1 MQSENPTASEGTA
14 ERQNAVAAT
23 PNPGS
28 RTQEFI
34 RRCKAR
40 VSSWRIHQK
49 IGFGYFLAIG
59 IGFAGSMT
67 GLVVADYF
75 QGKGVEELADAHIQ
89 AQLLGNFKD
98 AVVTSQLH
106 ASRLATSAP
115 DTNALSS
122 EKSRFLASVARSKQL
137 QQEIERF
144 IESAPGWLAAEPATL
159 KALVEA
165 AANTL
170 EAYAQQIAQT
180 RYIAPAGSPPVDAL
194 ELPPDEVESPEREF
208 LRILRGEEAVK
219 LDRLS
224 SELGKMLEIAQEQER
239 LGEIAMEEAQGL
251 EKLIIVVSIFL
262 SAAIS
267 GSVAQR
273 TTRAIAE
280 PAVTLTELAERV
292 ARESNF
298 ELRAAITT
306 QDEIGSLATS
316 LNQLIERVSERTQQ
330 LQEAKEAAEAASLAK
345 SQFLAAMSHEL
356 RTPLNAIIGY
366 SELLQEDALA
376 LDLDDKDFTGDLQSI
391 NAAGKHLLSL
401 ISDILDFSKIE
412 AGKMAVYPETF
423 DLRALINSVVATVK
437 PLVEKTGNVLEVR
450 CDDRLDTMHADQT
463 KMRQILFNLLS
474 NAAKFTENGKVMLTV
489 TRERDGTSDWVSFCV
504 RDTGIGLSDEQ
515 LQRLFQA
522 FTQGD
527 ASTTRKYGGTGLGL
541 TISRHFCQ
549 MMGGDIFVES
559 QPAQGSTFTVRLPAI
574 IAQRSGIER

>member
-1 MQSENPTASEGTA
+1 MVLMQSENPTASEGTA

-23 PNPGS
+23 PTTGS

-40 VSSWRIHQK
+40 VSSWRIYQK
-49 IGFGYFLAIG
+49 IGFGYFLAIA
-59 IGFAGSMT
+59 IGNACSMT

-75 QGKGVEELADAHIQ
+75 QGKGVEELGDAHIQ

-106 ASRLATSAP
+106 ASRLATSPP
-115 DTNALSS
+115 DTNALQS
-122 EKSRFLASVARSKQL
+122 EKTRFLASVARSKQL
-137 QQEIERF
+137 QLQIERF
-144 IESAPGWLAAEPATL
+144 IESDPDWLAAEPATL
-159 KALVEA
+159 KALVETA
-165 AANTL
+165 ASSL

-180 RYIAPAGSPPVDAL
+180 RYIAPAGSPPADAL
-194 ELPPDEVESPEREF
+194 ELPPDEVESPDDEREF
-208 LRILRGEEAVK
+208 LGILRGEEAAK

-224 SELGKMLEIAQEQER
+224 GELGKMLEIAQEQER

-251 EKLIIVVSIFL
+251 EKLIIIVSIFL
-262 SAAIS
+262 SAAIA
-267 GSVAQR
+267 GAVAQR
-273 TTRAIAE
+273 TTRAISE
-280 PAVTLTELAERV
+280 PAVTLTEVAQRV

-316 LNQLIERVSERTQQ
+316 LNHLIERVSERTQQ
-330 LQEAKEAAEAASLAK
+330 LQQAKEAAEAASLAK

-366 SELLQEDALA
+366 SELLQEDALE
-376 LDLDDKDFTGDLQSI
+376 LDLDDKDFIGDLQSI

-437 PLVEKTGNVLEVR
+437 PLVEKNGNVLEVR
-450 CDDRLDTMHADQT
+450 CDDLLDTMHADQT

-474 NAAKFTENGKVMLTV
+474 NAAKFTENGKVTLTV
-489 TRERDGTSDWVSFCV
+489 TRQRDGTSEWVSFCV
-504 RDTGIGLSDEQ
+504 RDTGIGMSDEQ
-515 LQRLFQA
+515 IQQLFQA

-549 MMGGDIFVES
+549 MMGGDIFAES
-559 QPAQGSTFTVRLPAI
+559 QPEQGSTFTVRLPAI
-574 IAQRSGIER
+574 IAQ

>member
-1 MQSENPTASEGTA
+1 MQSQNLTAYEGTA

-23 PNPGS
+23 PFTGS

-34 RRCKAR
+34 RRWKAR
-40 VSSWRIHQK
+40 VSSWRIQQK
-49 IGFGYFLAIG
+49 IGYGYFLAIG
-59 IGFAGSMT
+59 IGFIGSMT

-75 QGKGVEELADAHIQ
+75 QGKGVEELGDAHIQ

-98 AVVTSQLH
+98 ALVTAQLH
-106 ASRLATSAP
+106 ASRLATAAP
-115 DTNALSS
+115 DTNALQS

-137 QQEIERF
+137 QLEIERF
-144 IESAPGWLAAEPATL
+144 IESAPDWLAAEPATL

-165 AANTL
+165 AANSL
-170 EAYAQQIAQT
+170 EAYAQQIVET
-180 RYIAPAGSPPVDAL
+180 RYMASLLYPLQSPP
-194 ELPPDEVESPEREF
+194 EEVESRDEREF
-208 LRILRGEEAVK
+208 LRIVRGEEAVK

-224 SELGKMLEIAQEQER
+224 DELGKMRSIAQEQER
-239 LGEIAMEEAQGL
+239 LGEIARSEAQGL
-251 EKLIIVVSIFL
+251 EKLIIVVSILL
-262 SAAIS
+262 SAAIA
-267 GSVAQR
+267 GAVALR

-280 PAVTLTELAERV
+280 PAVTLTEVAERV

-316 LNQLIERVSERTQQ
+316 LNHLIERVSERTQQ
-330 LQEAKEAAEAASLAK
+330 LQQAKEAAVAASLAK

-366 SELLQEDALA
+366 SELLLEDALE
-376 LDLDDKDFTGDLQSI
+376 LDLGDKDFIGDLQSI

-437 PLVEKTGNVLEVR
+437 PLVEKNGNVLEVR
-450 CDDRLDTMHADQT
+450 CHDLLDTMHADQT

-474 NAAKFTENGKVMLTV
+474 NAAKFTENGKVTLTV
-489 TRERDGTSDWVSFCV
+489 IRERDGTSEWVLFCV

-515 LQRLFQA
+515 KQRLFQA

-549 MMGGDIFVES
+549 MMGGEILVES
-559 QPAQGSTFTVRLPAI
+559 QPEQGSNFTVRLPAI
-574 IAQRSGIER
+574 VAQ